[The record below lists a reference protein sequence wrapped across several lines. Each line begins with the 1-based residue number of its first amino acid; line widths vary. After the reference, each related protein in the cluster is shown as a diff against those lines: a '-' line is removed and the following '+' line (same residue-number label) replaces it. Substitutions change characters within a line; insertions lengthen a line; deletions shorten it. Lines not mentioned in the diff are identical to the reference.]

1 MFAPVNSFHF
11 PVLGLSTSGI
21 VIPLFGAVLPTKQ
34 MQEKDKNHWYKPV
47 QVTNDRLSLYM
58 YQFLPAQQFLSYQG
72 M

>member
-1 MFAPVNSFHF
+1 
-11 PVLGLSTSGI
+11 

-47 QVTNDRLSLYM
+47 QATNDRLSLYM